1 MSQPYDEQQP
11 PTPSGAQPPQPFGAP
26 PPPPLPPQPGYG
38 PQQPGP
44 QQPGPGSGQQP
55 AAGTGHQQPVAGNPY
70 AQPVQDAPPQ
80 GYGYGGAQP
89 APYGSGQAYGSGQ
102 PPHGPYGT
110 PGAGGFPP
118 PLPGPPPPR
127 KKAGLIAVAAVLA
140 VAVIG
145 GGVWFAV
152 DRDSGGDE
160 AKSPTTVGTPS
171 ASGADGSTGE
181 SPEATDPTAD
191 PAEEPSVSPPAR
203 SDNPLVPQPT
213 GTGLQAV
220 WKMPDSTMLGLG
232 EAYTDE
238 PARINAIYSVRDGM
252 ECKGRWQEDESGD
265 FLEMALLCEED
276 GVRVKSKDRVGN
288 LRQNGDTLTVTW
300 KKGATGT
307 DTFERFSDMNPD

>member
-1 MSQPYDEQQP
+1 MSQPFDEQP

-38 PQQPGP
+38 PQQPVP
-44 QQPGPGSGQQP
+44 
-55 AAGTGHQQPVAGNPY
+55 GTGQRQPVAGNPY
-70 AQPVQDAPPQ
+70 AQPVQDEPPQ
-80 GYGYGGAQP
+80 GYGYGAQP
-89 APYGSGQAYGSGQ
+89 TPYASGQAPHDAYGSGRAQ
-102 PPHGPYGT
+102 HGSYGNGQAPYGPYGS
-110 PGAGGFPP
+110 PGGFPP
-118 PLPGPPPPR
+118 PQPGTPAPR
-127 KKAGLIAVAAVLA
+127 KRTALIAVAAVLA

-152 DRDSGGDE
+152 DRGSDSGSDD
-160 AKSPTTVGTPS
+160 ARSPASVGTPS

-181 SPEATDPTAD
+181 SSPVTDPTTD
-191 PAEEPSVSPPAR
+191 PAEVPSASPSAR

-220 WKMPDSTMLGLG
+220 WKKPDSTMLGLG
-232 EAYTDE
+232 DAYTDE
-238 PARINAIYSVRDGM
+238 PTRINAILSIRDGM
-252 ECKGRWQEDESGD
+252 ECKGRWREDESGD

-276 GVRVKSKDRVGN
+276 GVRVKSKDRVGD

-307 DTFERFSDMNPD
+307 DTFERFSDMDPA